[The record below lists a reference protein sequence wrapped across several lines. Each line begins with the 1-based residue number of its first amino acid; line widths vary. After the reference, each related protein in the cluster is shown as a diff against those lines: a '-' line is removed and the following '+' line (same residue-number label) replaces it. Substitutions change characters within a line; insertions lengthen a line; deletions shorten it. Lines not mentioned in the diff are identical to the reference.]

1 MGWFDEQIRQR
12 KQNDQETFEESIFRM
27 ASVVLGKSMTGS
39 LDDER
44 ILTKGRIDLD
54 KLKPIAFD
62 SAAAAY
68 RTLGPVIAPAFKA
81 GKAIK

>member
-12 KQNDQETFEESIFRM
+12 KQSDQETFEESIFRM

-44 ILTKGRIDLD
+44 ISPWRSPAASMTRTRHWN
-54 KLKPIAFD
+54 
-62 SAAAAY
+62 SAC
-68 RTLGPVIAPAFKA
+68 GPTASCGAM
-81 GKAIK
+81 

>member
-1 MGWFDEQIRQR
+1 MRR
-12 KQNDQETFEESIFRM
+12 C
-27 ASVVLGKSMTGS
+27 A
-39 LDDER
+39 DER
-44 ILTKGRIDLD
+44 ILAKGKVDLD